1 MNRTCLLNAA
11 LLLAIPVAV
20 LAQSASQTTSSFAPM
35 SKHELQPLIKSAHS
49 SAEYKQLATYYHHQE
64 AIYRAKAADERA
76 ERDRRAKVNAALYQK
91 YPRPVDSSQ
100 YRYEAFSADADK
112 AYIQATHFDQLAART
127 QTQHEGH
134 LPSATEIK

>member
-49 SAEYKQLATYYHHQE
+49 SAEYKQLAAYYHHSQS
-64 AIYRAKAADERA
+64 AFTMPLQA
-76 ERDRRAKVNAALYQK
+76 EVN
-91 YPRPVDSSQ
+91 VDSRDIGEVAVGQ
-100 YRYEAFSADADK
+100 PVRLKFEAFPF
-112 AYIQATHFDQLAART
+112 QNMARLRV
-127 QTQHEGH
+127 QCA
-134 LPSATEIK
+134 S